1 MNSQDHIAGHAI
13 GGSIASADSGRHPE
27 DFDAMARRRFQDPKP
42 IRYGKYWVIQIRGD
56 RMENGQRKRFK
67 HRIKLCSATLPE
79 REAQKIAAEELRPLN
94 QGLETI
100 EAAITNFRDY
110 VERTYIPQELPL
122 LAKTTQNRYAGVI
135 QNYLT
140 PAFGPLCLRELTRKT
155 IQKFFSQ
162 TIFQAGPARAGHPA
176 GSTLGQESRDKIRDV
191 LSSVL
196 RSAVEY
202 GALVKNPVDGV
213 RLPKDSRGRRRTKP
227 HISPEQ
233 FEQLVA
239 TIPEPYATMLFVAV
253 YTGLRIS
260 ELTALRWEDI
270 HADSITIDERYCRG
284 DWAAP
289 KTEASNATI
298 GVDRGVIER
307 IHRLK
312 LLTVEVRAGLQ
323 TRRHKLVKS
332 DAPADLVFQSVRDGK
347 PMRDNN
353 ILVRFI
359 KPAARA
365 LGIPWVNWR
374 CLRTSHA
381 TWMVESGANPKD
393 VQGQMRHSKISTTMD
408 VYAQFVPESQR
419 DAIAK
424 MSAMAGQRRAAEGT
438 KMKQL
443 SLGGSNWLQ

>member
-1 MNSQDHIAGHAI
+1 
-13 GGSIASADSGRHPE
+13 
-27 DFDAMARRRFQDPKP
+27 MARRRFQDPKP

-100 EAAITNFRDY
+100 EAAITSFQEF
-110 VERTYIPQELPL
+110 VEGTYNPL
-122 LAKTTQNRYAGVI
+122 DLSRLRKTTQDRYAGVI
-135 QNYLT
+135 RNYLL
-140 PAFGPLCLRELTRKT
+140 PEFGKLCLRELSRKT
-155 IQKFFSQ
+155 IQRFFSQ
-162 TIFQAGPARAGHPA
+162 PLRSPCGEAL
-176 GSTLGQESRDKIRDV
+176 SQESRDKIRDV
-191 LSSVL
+191 LSSIL

-202 GALVKNPVDGV
+202 GALVKNPVEGV
-213 RLPKDSRGRRRTKP
+213 RLPADTRGRRRTKP

-233 FEQLVA
+233 FEQLLA
-239 TIPEPYATMLFVAV
+239 GIPEPYSTMIFVAV
-253 YTGLRIS
+253 YTGLRVS
-260 ELTALRWEDI
+260 ELIALKWEDI
-270 HADSITIDERYCRG
+270 HIDSITVDERYCRG

-332 DAPADLVFQSVRDGK
+332 DGPADLVFQSVRDGK

-393 VQGQMRHSKISTTMD
+393 VQGQMRHSRISTTMD
-408 VYAQFVPESQR
+408 IYAQFVPESQR

-424 MSAMAGQRRAAEGT
+424 MSAMAGQRRAAEGS

-443 SLGGSNWLQ
+443 NLGGASWLQ

>member
-1 MNSQDHIAGHAI
+1 
-13 GGSIASADSGRHPE
+13 
-27 DFDAMARRRFQDPKP
+27 MARRRFQDPKP
-42 IRYGKYWVIQIRGD
+42 IRYGKFWVIQVRGD
-56 RMENGQRKRFK
+56 RMENGHRERFK

-100 EAAITNFRDY
+100 EAAITNFQDY
-110 VERTYIPQELPL
+110 VDKTYIPLDL
-122 LAKTTQNRYAGVI
+122 SRMAKTTQNRYAGVI
-135 QNYLT
+135 RNYLV
-140 PAFGPLCLRELTRKT
+140 PEFGKLCLRELSRKG

-162 TIFQAGPARAGHPA
+162 PIHQAGAARTGHPA
-176 GSTLGQESRDKIRDV
+176 GSILGRESTDKIRDV
-191 LSSVL
+191 LSAVL

-213 RLPKDSRGRRRTKP
+213 GLPKDSRGRRRIKP

-270 HADSITIDERYCRG
+270 HPDSITVDERYCRG

-307 IHRLK
+307 IERLK
-312 LLTVEVRAGLQ
+312 LLTVMVRAGRQ
-323 TRRHKLVKS
+323 IRRHKLVKS

-359 KPAARA
+359 KPAARS

>member
-1 MNSQDHIAGHAI
+1 
-13 GGSIASADSGRHPE
+13 
-27 DFDAMARRRFQDPKP
+27 MARRRFQDPKP

-79 REAQKIAAEELRPLN
+79 REAQKIAVEELRPLN

-100 EAAITNFRDY
+100 EAAITSFQEF
-110 VERTYIPQELPL
+110 VERTYNPL
-122 LAKTTQNRYAGVI
+122 DLSRMAKTTQNRYAGVI
-135 QNYLT
+135 DKYLI
-140 PAFGPLCLRELTRKT
+140 PKFGKLCLRELDRKS

-162 TIFQAGPARAGHPA
+162 PIHQAGPARPGHPA
-176 GSTLGQESRDKIRDV
+176 GSILGRESTDKIRDV

-196 RSAVEY
+196 RSAVQY

-213 RLPKDSRGRRRTKP
+213 GLPKDTRGRRRTKP
-227 HISPEQ
+227 NISPEQ

-270 HADSITIDERYCRG
+270 HIDSITIDERYCRG

-307 IHRLK
+307 IQRLK

-323 TRRHKLVKS
+323 TRRYKLVKS

-365 LGIPWVNWR
+365 VGIPWVNWR
-374 CLRTSHA
+374 CLRTSYA
-381 TWMVESGANPKD
+381 TWLSTAGANLKD
-393 VQGQMRHSKISTTMD
+393 TQGQMRHANASTTAE
-408 VYAQFVPESQR
+408 VYIQFVPESQR
-419 DAIAK
+419 EAVAK
-424 MSAMAGQRRAAEGT
+424 MTAMAGQRRAAEAE

-443 SLGGSNWLQ
+443 SFGGANWLQ

>member
-1 MNSQDHIAGHAI
+1 LPRDSIDYYDRLVTRRELDERSVAGKTLTQV
-13 GGSIASADSGRHPE
+13 S
-27 DFDAMARRRFQDPKP
+27 
-42 IRYGKYWVIQIRGD
+42 
-56 RMENGQRKRFK
+56 RFK
-67 HRIKLCSATLPE
+67 
-79 REAQKIAAEELRPLN
+79 
-94 QGLETI
+94 
-100 EAAITNFRDY
+100 
-110 VERTYIPQELPL
+110 
-122 LAKTTQNRYAGVI
+122 
-135 QNYLT
+135 
-140 PAFGPLCLRELTRKT
+140 
-155 IQKFFSQ
+155 
-162 TIFQAGPARAGHPA
+162 
-176 GSTLGQESRDKIRDV
+176 IRNV
-191 LSSVL
+191 LSAVL

-202 GALVKNPVDGV
+202 GALVKNPVEGV
-213 RLPKDSRGRRRTKP
+213 KVPKDKGGRRRTKP

-260 ELTALRWEDI
+260 ELIALKWEDI
-270 HADSITIDERYCRG
+270 HSDSITIDERYCRG
-284 DWAAP
+284 DFAAP

-332 DAPADLVFQSVRDGK
+332 DAPGDLIFQSVRDGK

-359 KPAARA
+359 KPAARD

-381 TWMVESGANPKD
+381 TWMVEAGANSKD
-393 VQGQMRHSKISTTMD
+393 VQGQMRHAKISTTMD
-408 VYAQFVPESQR
+408 VYAQFVPASQR

-424 MSAMAGQRRAAEGT
+424 MSAMAGQRRAAEGE
-438 KMKQL
+438 KMKQMNL
-443 SLGGSNWLQ
+443 QAGGANWLQ